1 MKKRIC
7 AAALSLSLCAS
18 MSLSAAALSVE
29 QAREL
34 LGEYYI
40 SPLNQAAQQAE
51 TLDELF
57 AALSD
62 P

>member
-18 MSLSAAALSVE
+18 MSLSAAALNVE

-34 LGEYYI
+34 LGEHYI
-40 SPLNQAAQQAE
+40 APLPPAAQQAE
-51 TLDELF
+51 TLD
-57 AALSD
+57 
-62 P
+62 

>member
-40 SPLNQAAQQAE
+40 SPLNQAA
-51 TLDELF
+51 
-57 AALSD
+57 
-62 P
+62 